1 MKSKGFKNYIFAN
14 GGKKVSDKGDLKPF
28 KCKNLVGRDKDIF
41 FAQTNKG
48 PEMASKLLLREM
60 RADIKESRAHI
71 KSVKEGVESIKK
83 TLNKGHEKK

>member
-1 MKSKGFKNYIFAN
+1 
-14 GGKKVSDKGDLKPF
+14 
-28 KCKNLVGRDKDIF
+28 
-41 FAQTNKG
+41 
-48 PEMASKLLLREM
+48 MASKLLLREM